1 MYVSKDLT
9 EKLEALGEWIEERE
23 REGRVIVG
31 WNFNARTGQE
41 ERGSEKGGGR
51 NSKDKKM
58 DKEGNCVNIL
68 GKRGGQY

>member
-1 MYVSKDLT
+1 M
-9 EKLEALGEWIEERE
+9 
-23 REGRVIVG
+23 EGD
-31 WNFNARTGQE
+31 FNARTGQE